1 MDVVC
6 GAAWE
11 DSEKREWKD
20 RRKEASQ
27 SAVR

>member
-11 DSEKREWKD
+11 DSEKRGGED
-20 RRKEASQ
+20 RMKEGSQ
-27 SAVR
+27 SVMH